1 MVDVTELLREC
12 VLNELLYA
20 DNLVLMSETI
30 FGLKNRLI
38 NLKEAV

>member
-12 VLNELLYA
+12 VLYELLYA

-38 NLKEAV
+38 NLEAV